1 MKSFAAVLA
10 AAVVADLGSRAQGA
24 AASVSPIGKVLA
36 MLSDL
41 QRKIIKEGEVV
52 QNEYSEFAEWC
63 EDRVR
68 DLSHEIKTAKAD
80 VENLQAVIDE
90 ETASIASLTTRVDE
104 LAESIASDESDVKE
118 ATEVREKEHADFAAE
133 ETELTETIDMIGR
146 AIEVLEREQAKGSAS
161 MLQMKSATGL
171 TQALSIMVQA
181 ELIASDDAAKLT
193 AFVQDAQGSDD
204 SDAERGAPS
213 AAAYES
219 HSSSINEALQGLDD
233 KAQGQLEAARK
244 KETQA
249 LHNYEMQRQAL
260 EDAIRF
266 AKKELD
272 EAKKGIAAA
281 TEKKSTAEGELA
293 EAKKELAADT
303 DAKASL
309 HHDCMSRAQD
319 FEAETASRGE
329 ELKALAAAKKAIEE
343 ATSGGS
349 LAQVSMLQVAARAQ
363 ASRSSVVRLIRDLA
377 RKERSTELAQLASRM
392 STELRRGAARDD
404 VFAKVKNMIQDM
416 IAKLEDE
423 AEADA
428 TKKAYCDKELKET
441 TDKKDDRSDEIERL
455 TTKLDKA
462 TAKSAQLKGQVAA
475 LEMELSKL
483 AKSQAE
489 MDNLRR
495 EQHEAFEEERAE
507 LEKGLEGIKLALK
520 VLKEYYGKE
529 EADHDR
535 SSGSASGIIGLIEV
549 TESDFSKNLAEITS
563 EEETAAAEYERV
575 SKANEVEKTTK
586 EKDVKFKVKEAK
598 ELDKTSAELSADR
611 SSVQTELDAVMEY
624 YSKIQEECVA
634 KPESYEERVQRRD
647 AELAGLR
654 QALDTL
660 ESETALVQRRTVRR
674 RVALRGG
681 RLAV

>member
-1 MKSFAAVLA
+1 
-10 AAVVADLGSRAQGA
+10 
-24 AASVSPIGKVLA
+24 VSPIGKVLA